1 MSKPIFRRDKP
12 HIPAAMSSTSPTA
25 GRYTVV
31 ENVTGGFSVMGPTRT
46 KWTYSDEKSA
56 REHADELNAAYLA
69 GQASREQQWIPVSE
83 LQVGERYV
91 VQEAGGHA
99 FVGTYTGGRFEFTMD
114 GSNYVR
120 QVAHSQRITILP

>member
-1 MSKPIFRRDKP
+1 
-12 HIPAAMSSTSPTA
+12 MSSTSPAEGPYTA
-25 GRYTVV
+25 
-31 ENVTGGFSVMGPTRT
+31 EPSVIKEGMFQVRNAEGEPVMTICGL
-46 KWTYSDEKSA
+46 DEARDRASA
-56 REHADELNAAYLA
+56 LNSAYLA